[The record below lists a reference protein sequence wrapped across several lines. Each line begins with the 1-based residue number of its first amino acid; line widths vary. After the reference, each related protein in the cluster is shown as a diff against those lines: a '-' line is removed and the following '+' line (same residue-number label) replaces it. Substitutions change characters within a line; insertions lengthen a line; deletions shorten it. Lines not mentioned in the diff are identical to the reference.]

1 MPLQSVRSR
10 IFFQKRLWKKL
21 LDGKEKEIKEKKEK
35 RMIFENR
42 VQREFRI
49 TTGIIL
55 GQLYIYIYIEYTY
68 KYMYSI

>member
-1 MPLQSVRSR
+1 M
-10 IFFQKRLWKKL
+10 
-21 LDGKEKEIKEKKEK
+21 DGKEKEIKEKKEK